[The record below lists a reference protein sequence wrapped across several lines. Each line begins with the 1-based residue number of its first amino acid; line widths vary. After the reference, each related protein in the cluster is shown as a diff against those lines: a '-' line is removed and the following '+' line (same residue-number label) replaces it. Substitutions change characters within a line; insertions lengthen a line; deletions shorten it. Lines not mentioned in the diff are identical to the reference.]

1 MDGIADTY
9 IRPMDYGGLDP
20 NLVDYLTSPFIAAS
34 ITPFQMIDK
43 NEKMIEKVTNQNV
56 VQGLSSLFNFII
68 PSNEFLA
75 FGLIG
80 CLLCW
85 LFSWLFSR
93 LRKSS
98 RRTLQVAIMSFFFG
112 LFLFYIE
119 QFFSNN
125 LSTENVIV
133 PTEDLLYSKEKLL
146 KTKKEFCFLEKSGEL
161 DYLKMVSFNVLVN
174 FLT

>member
-1 MDGIADTY
+1 
-9 IRPMDYGGLDP
+9 
-20 NLVDYLTSPFIAAS
+20 
-34 ITPFQMIDK
+34 
-43 NEKMIEKVTNQNV
+43 
-56 VQGLSSLFNFII
+56 
-68 PSNEFLA
+68 
-75 FGLIG
+75 
-80 CLLCW
+80 
-85 LFSWLFSR
+85 
-93 LRKSS
+93 
-98 RRTLQVAIMSFFFG
+98 MSFFFG

-133 PTEDLLYSKEKLL
+133 PTEDLLYSKEQLL